1 MQRALRRLMAGRT
14 TFIAA
19 HRLSTIQHADQ
30 ILVIDAKR
38 VVEQGRHESL
48 WARKGRYY
56 DIMRAARLDPLDAL
70 PAVSCTD

>member
-1 MQRALRRLMAGRT
+1 
-14 TFIAA
+14 
-19 HRLSTIQHADQ
+19 
-30 ILVIDAKR
+30 VIDAKR

>member
-1 MQRALRRLMAGRT
+1 MTGRT

-19 HRLSTIQHADQ
+19 HRLSTIEHADQ

-48 WARKGRYY
+48 WAKRGRYY
-56 DIMRAARLDPLDAL
+56 EIMRAARHSEIATVAASPDDPE
-70 PAVSCTD
+70 PCTLLS